1 MDEQNISRPVQ
12 ATSLLTKEHAVW
24 VFRAEERLSVSAI
37 DEVIREIREERDI
50 DNRGKATF
58 KL

>member
-1 MDEQNISRPVQ
+1 MDERNTSPVQ
-12 ATSLLTKEHAVW
+12 ATSLLTKEHGVW
-24 VFRAEERLSVSAI
+24 IVRIEEPLSVSAI

-50 DNRGKATF
+50 NNFGKAIF